1 MQIETPKNE
10 IIWLQIVKDGVVTH
24 IITSTALR
32 DIYYLYKVESGKPKK
47 TRYKSDNPQE
57 LERKIK

>member
-32 DIYYLYKVESGKPKK
+32 DLYYLYRVEDGKPKK
-47 TRYKSDNPQE
+47 TRYKSEDPTE
-57 LERKIK
+57 LEEKIK

>member
-1 MQIETPKNE
+1 MQIEAPKNE

-32 DIYYLYKVESGKPKK
+32 NIYYLYRVEDGKPKK

>member
-1 MQIETPKNE
+1 MQIEAPKNE

-32 DIYYLYKVESGKPKK
+32 DVYYLYTVENDKLKK
-47 TRYKSDNPQE
+47 TRYKSDDPTK
-57 LERKIK
+57 LEEKIK